1 LEEECKIAIAIAIA
15 MYVIKL
21 DFADCQMKQLDPRK
35 QLKDREMNSIHG
47 QVAK

>member
-1 LEEECKIAIAIAIA
+1 LEEEECKIAIA

-21 DFADCQMKQLDPRK
+21 DFADCRMKQLDPWK
-35 QLKDREMNSIHG
+35 QLKDREKNSIHG